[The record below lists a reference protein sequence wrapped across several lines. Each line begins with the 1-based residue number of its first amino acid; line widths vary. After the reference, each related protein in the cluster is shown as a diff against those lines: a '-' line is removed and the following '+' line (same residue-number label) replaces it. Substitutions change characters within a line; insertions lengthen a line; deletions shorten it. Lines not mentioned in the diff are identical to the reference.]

1 MIDHAAGRAKLAEIC
16 TEAVAGVD
24 VDGQAVTVYESAIDA
39 APTFPLIAIGL
50 PRWTPNIGPCMDR
63 SQIPIAV
70 VVKQP
75 GGDASHQQDE
85 LERIWQL
92 VAGRLTAEFDADQLL
107 GGLCRYSE
115 IERAQPMPFRI
126 QGHDY
131 PAQVIFTNLDG

>member
-1 MIDHAAGRAKLAEIC
+1 MIDHAAARAKLAEIV
-16 TEAVAGVD
+16 AVDD
-24 VDGQAVTVYESAIDA
+24 VQVYESAIDA
-39 APTFPLIAIGL
+39 QPTFPLVAIGL
-50 PRWTPNIGPCMDR
+50 PRWTPNVGPCMDR

-92 VAGRLTAEFDADQLL
+92 VVGQLTAAFDADQNL
-107 GGLCRYSE
+107 GGLCHWSE
-115 IERAQPMPFRI
+115 IERSQPGQFRI

-131 PAQVIFTNLDG
+131 PAQLIFTNLDG